1 MPLTVTSFSSRVES
15 TSGGAATGDPATDGA
30 ATADGTPI
38 SAAIVTAVA
47 ARRTRCIAPPDSR
60 QRPSHGQPLAYPPS
74 DEPGQRVHGAGRPVD
89 PCRSWRPPPAVGS
102 RPNQPIATLRR
113 PSPLVTRHM
122 HETTTLLSGICLNQA
137 GALGFH

>member
-74 DEPGQRVHGAGRPVD
+74 DEPGQRVHGAGRP
-89 PCRSWRPPPAVGS
+89 P
-102 RPNQPIATLRR
+102 
-113 PSPLVTRHM
+113 
-122 HETTTLLSGICLNQA
+122 
-137 GALGFH
+137 GALVDRDIPSGGGAPDRINQSRRYERQAHSSSDTCMKRRTCVRHLSEPG